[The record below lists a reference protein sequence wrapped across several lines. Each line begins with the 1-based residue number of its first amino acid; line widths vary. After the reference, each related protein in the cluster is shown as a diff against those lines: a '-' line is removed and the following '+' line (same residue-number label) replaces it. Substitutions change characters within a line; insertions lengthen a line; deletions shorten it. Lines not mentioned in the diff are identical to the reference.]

1 VRRVQ
6 CPAFLKSSK
15 SDIMNLVSISNSS
28 PFQGKLTTT
37 SLQVAE
43 FFGKEHKNVL
53 RDIKHLIDNI
63 EMGMLNFELTPYEHP
78 QNGQTY
84 HYYEMTEE
92 GFTLLVMGYTGKE
105 ELKFKQAYIK
115 AFSLMREL
123 LSSDDYIV
131 HRSFEIM
138 QKRLDSAQEKVKEL
152 TEKNEDLNLQNQLQQ
167 TTIAAQ
173 APVVEYATTVLSA
186 KNAWTITTIAK
197 ELGMSARKLNK
208 ILEAKKVQYKADHHY
223 VLYSKYQ
230 DCNYTKT
237 KTHTYTDT
245 LGQPCTNMQ
254 TVWTELGRQFIHG
267 LMKESASVKVQV
279 FE

>member
-1 VRRVQ
+1 MI
-6 CPAFLKSSK
+6 K
-15 SDIMNLVSISNSS
+15 LVNYSQQENFS
-28 PFQGKLTTT
+28 GKPTTT
-37 SLQVAE
+37 SLIIAE
-43 FFGKEHKNVL
+43 AFDKRHSDVL
-53 RDIKHLIDNI
+53 RDIRVLLDRT
-63 EMGMLNFELTPYEHP
+63 EMGIRNFALIE
-78 QNGQTY
+78 NQTVT
-84 HYYEMTEE
+84 HSPAVKNVYYEMTED
-92 GFTLLVMGYTGKE
+92 GFTLLVMGYSGLKALAIKE
-105 ELKFKQAYIK
+105 RYIK
-115 AFSLMREL
+115 EFTGMREL
-123 LSSDDYIV
+123 LNSDEYILI
-131 HRSFEIM
+131 RSRQIM
-138 QKRLDSAQEKVKEL
+138 ENQLMLAQNRIAEL
-152 TEKNEDLNLQNQLQQ
+152 AEKNEDLNLQNQLQQ